1 MRTLLFAVC
10 FSVGVTLMIV
20 SGYLPRPATADNRP
34 ESRGIVLVSDR
45 VAREARRALRSM
57 EYRSAPTIVA
67 AEQITVR
74 SGFDPDETDDEV
86 EDDPPADTPIDFA
99 PEADPAADGPE
110 SDLPA
115 TPRNYGASQADD
127 EAWSGLAEDE
137 ATPPAPDAGEPELQD
152 DSPARSASSPDTPD
166 VDEPSTPEPDTPLP
180 RASAGE
186 DRVAWAGW
194 DDLPLDAGGSTG
206 AGLAYEWKQTA
217 GPRRLELD
225 DAGAARTVARG
236 LLAAG
241 VMSWSPELYRF
252 EVTVT
257 DEFGRV
263 ATDEVDV
270 VVLYAP
276 ELTVVPAAQRGFR
289 ERDGYWLGHYE
300 AVSVQDGPED
310 AVFQVRSPTAL
321 TFTRISGGAYDVAR
335 LPDAGDEYQ
344 YELVVYRDGDA
355 ETVVELLVDTDEGV
369 PGVLRLV
376 VRQ

>member
-1 MRTLLFAVC
+1 
-10 FSVGVTLMIV
+10 MIV

-45 VAREARRALRSM
+45 GAREARRALRSM
-57 EYRSAPTIVA
+57 EHRSASTIVA
-67 AEQITVR
+67 AEQVR
-74 SGFDPDETDDEV
+74 ISDGFDHDDTDDQV
-86 EDDPPADTPIDFA
+86 ADDPPADIPIDFVPGAGPAHDVAEPDTPA
-99 PEADPAADGPE
+99 PSRNNGA
-110 SDLPA
+110 LP
-115 TPRNYGASQADD
+115 ADD
-127 EAWSGLAEDE
+127 EAWPDLAGGEVL
-137 ATPPAPDAGEPELQD
+137 PPASAAGEPEQHD
-152 DSPARSASSPDTPD
+152 ESSARETARSDAQD
-166 VDEPSTPEPDTPLP
+166 VDEPTPPEPDAPLP

-194 DDLPLDAGGSTG
+194 DDLLLDASDSTG
-206 AGLAYEWKQTA
+206 AGLAYEWRQTA

-225 DAGAARTVARG
+225 DASAARTVARG

-257 DEFGRV
+257 DEYGRTS
-263 ATDEVDV
+263 ADALDV

-321 TFTRISGGAYDVAR
+321 AFTQISGGAYDVTR

-344 YELVVYRDGDA
+344 YELIVYRDGDA
-355 ETVVELLVDTDEGV
+355 ETAVELLVDTDEGV

-376 VRQ
+376 VRR